1 MKRSLTYRAIP
12 FMFGLAALGSG
23 LVTAAYVPASS
34 ASVSQSAMTPVTV
47 TGKFV
52 KTLSMTSFSMTS
64 GMKSYVVT
72 LNDMTHIKDG
82 MKTVKLSSLKKGE
95 SVTAKGP
102 LEMHTI
108 AATTI
113 TVGM

>member
-1 MKRSLTYRAIP
+1 
-12 FMFGLAALGSG
+12 MFGLSALGSG
-23 LVTAAYVPASS
+23 LVAAAYVPA
-34 ASVSQSAMTPVTV
+34 AGAAVSRSAMTPVTV

-52 KTLSMTSFSMTS
+52 KSLSKTSFSMTS

-72 LNDMTHIKDG
+72 INDMTHIKGG

-108 AATTI
+108 SATTI